1 MFQMVKTLLKIILI
15 IFGCKICICQSIF
28 KFFVAPFLALLEC
41 KRMTISY
48 FAGDVSEQDDVH
60 KGSFQRMTQGE

>member
-1 MFQMVKTLLKIILI
+1 MFQMVKTLLKI

-28 KFFVAPFLALLEC
+28 IFFVAPFLALLEC

-60 KGSFQRMTQGE
+60 KGNFQRMAQGG

>member
-1 MFQMVKTLLKIILI
+1 MFQMVKALVKI
-15 IFGCKICICQSIF
+15 IFGCKICYLSIDVQI
-28 KFFVAPFLALLEC
+28 FVAPFLALLEC

-60 KGSFQRMTQGE
+60 KSSFQRMVQGE

>member
-1 MFQMVKTLLKIILI
+1 MFQMVKTLLKI

-41 KRMTISY
+41 KRMPISY
-48 FAGDVSEQDDVH
+48 FAGDVSEQDDLHRAVS
-60 KGSFQRMTQGE
+60 KGWRKESSL